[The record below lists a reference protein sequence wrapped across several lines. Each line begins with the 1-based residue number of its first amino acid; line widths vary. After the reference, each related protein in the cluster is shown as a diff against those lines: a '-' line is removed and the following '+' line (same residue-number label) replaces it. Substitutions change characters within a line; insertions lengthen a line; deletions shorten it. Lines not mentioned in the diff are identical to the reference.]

1 MSKIFCVQCPTSIMG
16 FPATKVNDEFYAK
29 IYPTHL
35 KKMCDSSISVNA
47 EPRFYYFVFYL
58 DVVFYLSISVA

>member
-1 MSKIFCVQCPTSIMG
+1 MG